1 MQREISAGSN
11 IEVTEGSGVTD
22 FDDPRLRG
30 AMRAFLRAA
39 DALDEVGVTNSS
51 DSSRDVIDR
60 ADAKTLAE
68 MTLRKHL
75 ESVGWIAPRKVAAE
89 NGD

>member
-1 MQREISAGSN
+1 
-11 IEVTEGSGVTD
+11 VTD
-22 FDDPRLRG
+22 FDTPRLRG

-39 DALDEVGVTNSS
+39 DALDEAASTASASS
-51 DSSRDVIDR
+51 AASREVIDK

-68 MTLRKHL
+68 MQLRKQL
-75 ESVGWIAPRKVAAE
+75 EDAGWVSPTGIPIN

>member
-1 MQREISAGSN
+1 MA
-11 IEVTEGSGVTD
+11 D

-39 DALDEVGVTNSS
+39 DALDAAAYSGESEG
-51 DSSRDVIDR
+51 SRDVLDK

-68 MTLRKHL
+68 MTLRKNL
-75 ESVGWIAPRKVAAE
+75 ENIGWVAPDAVPVDKS
-89 NGD
+89 D

>member
-1 MQREISAGSN
+1 MCVS
-11 IEVTEGSGVTD
+11 D

-39 DALDEVGVTNSS
+39 DALDEAVTGSS
-51 DSSRDVIDR
+51 ESSRDVIDR

-75 ESVGWIAPRKVAAE
+75 ENAGWIAPREVPAE
-89 NGD
+89 NGE